1 MLAIFLASGQS
12 QVAGPQVVG
21 FDKVAHFFAFG
32 SVATGWVRVFP
43 RRYGL
48 WVIFLV
54 SLHGISDEWRQS
66 FTVGR
71 SVEVADWMA
80 DTLGATVAVVAYLYW
95 SWYRKILETPLR
107 WPFRKRRVEKPH
119 PSAADSLL

>member
-43 RRYGL
+43 RKHGL

-54 SLHGISDEWRQS
+54 SLYGICDEWRQS

-80 DTLGATVAVVAYLYW
+80 DTLGAAVAVIAYLYW
-95 SWYRKILETPLR
+95 QKYRRILEIPLR
-107 WPFRKRRVEKPH
+107 WPFRKRRVEKHRPA
-119 PSAADSLL
+119 AADSPL